1 VTIIAYMFCDK
12 ITRGVECQRV
22 VELATEPLKGQVI
35 TLNYPNKDYVKENK
49 AERWVTGYDVLDV
62 LPGIGP
68 NEYLVAIGP
77 KKIYNESEAETNL
90 FFNHGSPVTHEYG
103 PRS

>member
-1 VTIIAYMFCDK
+1 
-12 ITRGVECQRV
+12 
-22 VELATEPLKGQVI
+22 LKGQVI
-35 TLNYPNKDYVKENK
+35 TLDYLNKEYVKENH

-77 KKIYNESEAETNL
+77 KKIYSESEAETDL
-90 FFNHGSPVTHEYG
+90 FFNHGFPFTRNYEPIKDV
-103 PRS
+103 